1 MKGEL
6 TVEYIGRVNKL
17 CRSKLTGRNRIKSIH
32 VWAVGVIRYCAGILD
47 WTTNELVNMDGR
59 IKKILPL
66 HGCLHVARLPRVEGQ
81 RGLIGTEECVKREN
95 KSLCGYLRKNATN
108 GSQG

>member
-1 MKGEL
+1 MSIQTDWWKSYQKHSCL
-6 TVEYIGRVNKL
+6 R
-17 CRSKLTGRNRIKSIH
+17 CRP
-32 VWAVGVIRYCAGILD
+32 GVIRCRAGILD
-47 WTTNELVNMDGR
+47 WTTNELVNMDRR

-66 HGCLHVARLPRVEGQ
+66 HGCLHVARLSRVEGQ